1 MGEGWSLGALSLSR
15 ARFTRTHTHT
25 LPHPHPHTSRLGW
38 KVVRKEMTA
47 TKFYFSR
54 LFEAVPM

>member
-1 MGEGWSLGALSLSR
+1 VGLFLRSLSQSLSLS
-15 ARFTRTHTHT
+15 HCS
-25 LPHPHPHTSRLGW
+25 LPFSLFLSRLGW

>member
-1 MGEGWSLGALSLSR
+1 VGWSLVVLSL
-15 ARFTRTHTHT
+15 TRTHT
-25 LPHPHPHTSRLGW
+25 LQPYPHILYSRLGW

-54 LFEAVPM
+54 LFEAVPMK